1 MALHVVLPGCVV
13 RTCGTL
19 VDVLV
24 TMHLFQVAGEVVA
37 RDVLLAERTLKVKD
51 LNQGTAFVIKLI
63 TKHLN
68 KFLYPSH

>member
-1 MALHVVLPGCVV
+1 MSLHVVLPGCVV
-13 RTCGTL
+13 RAGGTL

-51 LNQGTAFVIKLI
+51 LIREVSVASYGYFHID
-63 TKHLN
+63 
-68 KFLYPSH
+68 